1 MAVRKILK
9 KIPENRK
16 DYFNCSV
23 SKMKTF
29 KSCKQKYYYTYVL
42 KLARKSWPFQ
52 VFGKFLHKILENFQ
66 NEIING
72 STKNDEELIKLCFDS
87 AYEEY
92 KKDLDQDQIS
102 EAKEICSNYL
112 KFRKQL
118 KDKNALPKIIK
129 AEKEFNI
136 LIDEKI
142 LLNGYIDLLEDDYD
156 GLILVS
162 DYKTSKDDKYL
173 KKDFFQLKT
182 YAYAMF
188 LEDET
193 LKEVKTSYIML
204 KHNMKILSKTFERE
218 STIKYIEEEFLK
230 FLEDVKS
237 EKLFRPTKTPLCKY
251 CDYVD
256 TCPAHKTITNDV
268 SFGEVDW

>member
-1 MAVRKILK
+1 MIKRKVLK
-9 KIPENRK
+9 VIPENRK

-29 KSCKQKYYYTYVL
+29 KSCKQKYYFTYVL
-42 KLARKSWPFQ
+42 KLPRKSWPFQ

-66 NEIING
+66 NEILSG
-72 STKNDEELIKLCFDS
+72 SLKSDEDIMKSSYDS
-87 AYEEY
+87 AFEEY
-92 KKDLDQDQIS
+92 KKDLDQEQITES
-102 EAKEICSNYL
+102 KDICTKYL
-112 KFRKQL
+112 AFRKNL
-118 KDKNALPKIIK
+118 KDKNILPKIIK
-129 AEKEFNI
+129 AEKEFLI
-136 LIDEKI
+136 LIDDKI
-142 LLNGYIDLLEDDYD
+142 LLNGFIDLLENDHD
-156 GLILVS
+156 GIMLVS

-188 LEDET
+188 LEDDT
-193 LKEVKTSYIML
+193 LNEVKTAYIML
-204 KHNMKILSKTFERE
+204 KHKMKILQDKFERD

-230 FLEDVKS
+230 FFEEVS
-237 EKLFRPTKTPLCKY
+237 AEKLFRPTKTPLCKF

-256 TCPAHKTITNDV
+256 MCPAHKSIKTDV